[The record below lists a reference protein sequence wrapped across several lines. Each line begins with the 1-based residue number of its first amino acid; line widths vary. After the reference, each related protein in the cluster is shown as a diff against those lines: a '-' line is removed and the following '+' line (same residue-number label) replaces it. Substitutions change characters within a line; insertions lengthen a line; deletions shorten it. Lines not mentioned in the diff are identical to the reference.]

1 MIIRI
6 IADAMSLPINVDKV
20 YVVHVSTDKEREEHM
35 TAELNKF
42 GIPFEFML
50 KGDKTDITP
59 ELIQEYFTGEEMG
72 GMTPTAQQSCSY
84 KHLSIYEKMLEDGVE
99 DALIFEDDIY
109 LSENFIEVF
118 NNTIKELKALPQE
131 KQDKALINFENST
144 LQIVHPSKQVEGKH
158 LYESSK
164 SRCAGAYYMN
174 KALAKAITDHR
185 IQHKCN
191 KIIDW
196 YHNVLVE
203 EIDLQHY
210 WCHPPIVEQGSH
222 NGKIQSLI
230 DDKKFGPI
238 RQITWKISRWY
249 KHKIRPLLGGKK

>member
-1 MIIRI
+1 MK
-6 IADAMSLPINVDKV
+6 MPINVDKV
-20 YVVHVSTDKEREEHM
+20 YVVHVSTDQQREEHM
-35 TAELNKF
+35 TKELGRFN
-42 GIPFEFML
+42 IPFEFMM
-50 KGDKTDITP
+50 KGDKSDITE
-59 ELIQEYFTGEEMG
+59 ELVREYFVGEEMANG
-72 GMTPTAQQSCSY
+72 VGTAQQSCSY
-84 KHLSIYEKMLEDGVE
+84 KHLSIYEKILEDEVE

-109 LSENFIEVF
+109 LSDNFIQVF
-118 NNTIKELKALPQE
+118 NDTIDELKSLPQE

-144 LQIVHPSKQVEGKH
+144 LQVVHPGKRVEGKH
-158 LYESSK
+158 LYESPK

-174 KALAKAITDHR
+174 KALAKAITEHR

-196 YHNVLVE
+196 YHNELVK

-210 WCHPPIVEQGSH
+210 WCHPPVVEQGSH